1 MNTLYK
7 RAFLLARMSTR
18 TIACQRAA
26 ANSMI
31 QMQIRMVHARGYND
45 FYDNH
50 SFIFHEINF
59 ALGGSKNTDNFVYV
73 YKRFG
78 K

>member
-1 MNTLYK
+1 
-7 RAFLLARMSTR
+7 
-18 TIACQRAA
+18 
-26 ANSMI
+26 MI
-31 QMQIRMVHARGYND
+31 QMQTRMVHARGYND

-73 YKRFG
+73 YKRWG
-78 K
+78 Q

>member
-1 MNTLYK
+1 MNTLVK

-18 TIACQRAA
+18 TIACQRFAA
-26 ANSMI
+26 TQMI
-31 QMQIRMVHARGYND
+31 QMQTLMVHARGYND

-73 YKRFG
+73 YKRWG
-78 K
+78 Q

>member
-1 MNTLYK
+1 
-7 RAFLLARMSTR
+7 
-18 TIACQRAA
+18 
-26 ANSMI
+26 
-31 QMQIRMVHARGYND
+31 MVHARGYND

-73 YKRFG
+73 YKRWG
-78 K
+78 